1 MFKDYGTITIDGAE
15 KAYGILAED
24 STVKVYNYG
33 TITIDGTSCTGD
45 KCKNNAIVL
54 NGGKLFQDGEFISDV
69 IDLSAISG
77 TVLATQNSKF
87 VAKNAISGELVM
99 SSDIVSQGFQTS
111 YTTSNTIDFADKNIQ
126 LAKESSLKLNGGV
139 AMYHEF
145 ANPYALTLGMNGM
158 DGSFTVRD
166 EKRTDNR
173 AVVRTGF
180 EFTQGKL
187 SLLGNL
193 MSYIDSEYRTNATL
207 DLKYNF

>member
-1 MFKDYGTITIDGAE
+1 MKSFDEVVKN
-15 KAYGILAED
+15 KSLANFLQN
-24 STVKVYNYG
+24 NYAAQ
-33 TITIDGTSCTGD
+33 
-45 KCKNNAIVL
+45 NNE
-54 NGGKLFQDGEFISDV
+54 NLF
-69 IDLSAISG
+69 
-77 TVLATQNSKF
+77 
-87 VAKNAISGELVM
+87 
-99 SSDIVSQGFQTS
+99 
-111 YTTSNTIDFADKNIQ
+111 
-126 LAKESSLKLNGGV
+126 SSLKSLENVEQLNSGLND
-139 AMYHEF
+139 F

-193 MSYIDSEYRTNATL
+193 MSYIDSKYRTNATL

>member
-1 MFKDYGTITIDGAE
+1 MLDTSSSDLHLQSQSALFNAS
-15 KAYGILAED
+15 LAENGHD
-24 STVKVYNYG
+24 VNLTMKSFDEVVKNKSLANFLQNNYAAQ
-33 TITIDGTSCTGD
+33 
-45 KCKNNAIVL
+45 NNE
-54 NGGKLFQDGEFISDV
+54 NLF
-69 IDLSAISG
+69 
-77 TVLATQNSKF
+77 
-87 VAKNAISGELVM
+87 
-99 SSDIVSQGFQTS
+99 
-111 YTTSNTIDFADKNIQ
+111 
-126 LAKESSLKLNGGV
+126 SSLKLNGGV

-158 DGSFTVRD
+158 DSSFTVRD
-166 EKRTDNR
+166 EKRTDNC